1 MINIKI
7 NKRIKEIRED
17 INLSQQKFGEKLGV
31 SRDVISN
38 IENNRV
44 EVKTVFINHMCEI
57 FNINKEWIL
66 TGEGEI
72 YISVEDDILLGEA
85 FADITMSENEKI
97 KKIVMNL
104 CKLDDIYIDA
114 MCTIIDGIISNKTN
128 EKQVILYE
136 HYK

>member
-128 EKQVILYE
+128 EK
-136 HYK
+136 

>member
-1 MINIKI
+1 M
-7 NKRIKEIRED
+7 
-17 INLSQQKFGEKLGV
+17 

-128 EKQVILYE
+128 EK
-136 HYK
+136 